1 MAELAGVECIFHG
14 SMFALELVG
23 ALQIAAT
30 VRSCRMQ
37 ELVIWPVRSLESLE
51 ESSGRPLLP
60 EEIWSPLQGLVKGEG
75 LFIVEEGCLQIPQAP
90 GLGLELDEEAVE
102 AFRVPD

>member
-60 EEIWSPLQGLVKGEG
+60 EEIWSPPAGAGERRRALYRGRGLPPD
-75 LFIVEEGCLQIPQAP
+75 PQAP